1 VKAKGQCLDL
11 QEGTPVVTKINLAE
25 KLARFTDQWNPKIVA
40 DLNDSHVK
48 LVKVQG
54 EFVWHQHAEEDELF
68 IVLQGEL
75 TIELRDGQVTLG
87 AGELVV
93 IPKGTEHRPVAR
105 EEVHLMLIEPKAIRH
120 TGDVVTDRTVHEY
133 ARI

>member
-1 VKAKGQCLDL
+1 
-11 QEGTPVVTKINLAE
+11 VVTKINLAE
-25 KLARFTDQWNPKIVA
+25 KFDRFTDQWSPKIVA

-48 LVKVQG
+48 LAKVQG

-68 IVLQGEL
+68 IVVRGEL

-87 AGELVV
+87 AGEMVV
-93 IPKGTEHRPVAR
+93 IPRGVEHRPVAR
-105 EEVHLMLIEPKAIRH
+105 EEVRLMLIEPKAIRH
-120 TGDVVTDRTVHEY
+120 TGEVVSERTVHEY

>member
-1 VKAKGQCLDL
+1 M
-11 QEGTPVVTKINLAE
+11 VTKINLAD
-25 KLARFTDQWNPKIVA
+25 KLGRFTDQWSPKIVA
-40 DLNDSHVK
+40 DLNDNHVK

-54 EFVWHQHAEEDELF
+54 EFVWHQHADEDELF
-68 IVLQGEL
+68 LVLQGEL

-87 AGELVV
+87 PGELVV
-93 IPKGTEHRPVAR
+93 IPKGIEHRPVAR
-105 EEVHLMLIEPKAIRH
+105 DEVHLMLIEPQTIRH

>member
-1 VKAKGQCLDL
+1 M
-11 QEGTPVVTKINLAE
+11 VTKINLAE
-25 KLARFTDQWNPKIVA
+25 KFSRFTDQWSPKIVA

-48 LVKVQG
+48 LAKVRG

-68 IVLQGEL
+68 IVIEGEL

-87 AGELVV
+87 PGELVV
-93 IPKGTEHRPVAR
+93 IPKGVEHRPVAR
-105 EEVHLMLIEPKAIRH
+105 EEVQLMLIEPKAIRH
-120 TGDVVTDRTVHEY
+120 TGDVITDRTVHEY